1 MGIVKDWFEGKLVDV
16 ALPVGVCPVLGHC
29 AYSWHDALGDV
40 ELRKEFIFDS
50 GLDVL
55 LEGSKNLIE
64 ELQRKRTL
72 LLWLKRIAW
81 PAWLSYSQVDPGA
94 DLSDVFAECVMENR
108 GNGNERILSEL
119 RMSGVTPAALAA
131 QGVCLGLTKDRKAMR
146 ERALV
151 VVPMTTANYR
161 DGSTAE
167 VSPFEFEQW
176 CFKACFCQPAN
187 PVPTRERLQE
197 SIYMLLR
204 VMLDPTWAPTDP
216 FFATGFQAV
225 KAVVEEAKVV

>member
-108 GNGNERILSEL
+108 GNGNTRTGMSAEGTSPISRRITQAHTRSHGQLEPS
-119 RMSGVTPAALAA
+119 RS
-131 QGVCLGLTKDRKAMR
+131 
-146 ERALV
+146 
-151 VVPMTTANYR
+151 
-161 DGSTAE
+161 
-167 VSPFEFEQW
+167 
-176 CFKACFCQPAN
+176 QP
-187 PVPTRERLQE
+187 P
-197 SIYMLLR
+197 
-204 VMLDPTWAPTDP
+204 
-216 FFATGFQAV
+216 
-225 KAVVEEAKVV
+225 